1 MYIFTAAREHQI
13 SDISQLESLVSTSQ
27 DLVRKHTREYM
38 EKVDKLVKLDTTIK
52 QLITDNQKLT
62 EEINVIKK
70 IWQP

>member
-1 MYIFTAAREHQI
+1 MYIFTAARGHQI